1 MGIIDICG
9 NFPIMVWII
18 FLSVVTILLALD
30 LGVFNRKAHV
40 ISYKEAGKWTAFWVG
55 LSLVFSGIIF
65 WLFKEGHVE
74 NPHNYTPETAFWKY
88 IQGYLL
94 ELSLSVDNI
103 FVIAV
108 IFRSFSIPQKYQH
121 RVLFWGIVGAVVFRA
136 LMIFF
141 GIWLIQ
147 KVDWVTYIFGAFLI
161 YTAYNMAFSGEESE
175 FNPKESWVF
184 KTMRKIMPITKG
196 IHDQKLFVKKMGI
209 WAATPLFLALI
220 IIELTDVLFA
230 LDSIPAILAITENPF
245 IVFSSNIMA
254 ILGLRSMYFFLAN
267 VIDKFSY
274 LKYSLAVI
282 LLFVGIKM
290 GLHHYLKANDLAIP
304 EWLSLGVILVSL
316 SAGILYSLYK
326 NKQNERLEK

>member
-1 MGIIDICG
+1 
-9 NFPIMVWII
+9 MVWAI
-18 FLSVVTILLALD
+18 FISVVVFLLALD

-40 ISYKEAGKWTAFWVG
+40 ISQKEAAKWTTFWVT
-55 LSLVFSGIIF
+55 LSLLFSVILY
-65 WLFKEGHVE
+65 WLFDNQYVD
-74 NPHNYTPETAFWKY
+74 NPQNYTPETAFYKY

-94 ELSLSVDNI
+94 ELSLSVDNV

-108 IFRSFSIPQKYQH
+108 IFKAFSIPQKYQH

-141 GIWLIQ
+141 GIWLIN
-147 KVDWVTYIFGAFLI
+147 KIDWITYIFGAFLI
-161 YTAYNMAFSGEESE
+161 YTAYKMAFAEETINI
-175 FNPKESWVF
+175 NPRENKVF
-184 KTMRKIMPITKG
+184 KIIRKIMPITQELHG
-196 IHDQKLFVKKMGI
+196 QKLFIKRMGI
-209 WAATPLFLALI
+209 LAATPLFLALV

-267 VIDKFSY
+267 IMDKFAY
-274 LKYSLAVI
+274 LKYSLAFI

-290 GLHHYLKANDLAIP
+290 TLHSYMKTNMIDLP
-304 EWLSLGVILVSL
+304 EWISLSVIVVSL
-316 SAGILYSLYK
+316 AVGIIYSFYK
-326 NKQNERLEK
+326 NPKLEN

>member
-1 MGIIDICG
+1 
-9 NFPIMVWII
+9 MVWAI
-18 FLSVVTILLALD
+18 FISVVVFLLALD

-40 ISYKEAGKWTAFWVG
+40 ISQKEAAKWTTFWVT
-55 LSLVFSGIIF
+55 LSLLFSVILY
-65 WLFKEGHVE
+65 WLFDNQYVD
-74 NPHNYTPETAFWKY
+74 NPQNYTPKTAFYKY

-94 ELSLSVDNI
+94 ELSLSVDNV

-108 IFRSFSIPQKYQH
+108 IFKAFSIPQKYQH

-141 GIWLIQ
+141 GIWLIN
-147 KVDWVTYIFGAFLI
+147 KIDWITYIFGAFLI
-161 YTAYNMAFSGEESE
+161 YTAYKMAFAEETINI
-175 FNPKESWVF
+175 NPRENKVF
-184 KTMRKIMPITKG
+184 KIIRKIMPITQELHG
-196 IHDQKLFVKKMGI
+196 QKLFIKRMGVL
-209 WAATPLFLALI
+209 AATPLFLALV

-267 VIDKFSY
+267 IMDKFAY
-274 LKYSLAVI
+274 LKFSLAFI

-290 GLHHYLKANDLAIP
+290 TLHSYMKTNMIDLP
-304 EWLSLGVILVSL
+304 EWISLSVIVVSL
-316 SAGILYSLYK
+316 AVGIIYSFYK
-326 NKQNERLEK
+326 KPKLEN

>member
-1 MGIIDICG
+1 
-9 NFPIMVWII
+9 MVWAI
-18 FLSVVTILLALD
+18 FISVVVFLLALD

-40 ISYKEAGKWTAFWVG
+40 ISQKEAAKWTTFWVT
-55 LSLVFSGIIF
+55 LSLLFSVILY
-65 WLFKEGHVE
+65 WLFDNQYVD
-74 NPHNYTPETAFWKY
+74 NPQNYTPKTAFYKY

-94 ELSLSVDNI
+94 ELSLSVDNV

-108 IFRSFSIPQKYQH
+108 IFKALSIPQKYQH

-141 GIWLIQ
+141 GIWLIN
-147 KVDWVTYIFGAFLI
+147 KIDWITYIFGAFLI
-161 YTAYNMAFSGEESE
+161 YTAYKMAFAEETINI
-175 FNPKESWVF
+175 NPRENKVF
-184 KTMRKIMPITKG
+184 KIIRKIMPITQELHG
-196 IHDQKLFVKKMGI
+196 QKLFIKRMGI
-209 WAATPLFLALI
+209 LAATPLFLALV

-267 VIDKFSY
+267 IMDKFAY
-274 LKYSLAVI
+274 LKYSLAFI

-290 GLHHYLKANDLAIP
+290 TLHSYMKTNMIDLP
-304 EWLSLGVILVSL
+304 EWVSL
-316 SAGILYSLYK
+316 SVIVVSLAVGIIYSFYK
-326 NKQNERLEK
+326 KPKLEN

>member
-1 MGIIDICG
+1 
-9 NFPIMVWII
+9 MVWAI
-18 FLSVVTILLALD
+18 FISVVVFLLALD

-40 ISYKEAGKWTAFWVG
+40 ISQKEAAKWTTFWVT
-55 LSLVFSGIIF
+55 LSLLFSVILY
-65 WLFKEGHVE
+65 WLFDNQYVD
-74 NPHNYTPETAFWKY
+74 NPQNYTPKTAFYKY

-94 ELSLSVDNI
+94 ELSLSVDNV

-108 IFRSFSIPQKYQH
+108 IFKALSIPQKYQH

-141 GIWLIQ
+141 GIWLIN
-147 KVDWVTYIFGAFLI
+147 KIDWITYIFGAFLI
-161 YTAYNMAFSGEESE
+161 YTAYKMAFAEETISI
-175 FNPKESWVF
+175 NPKENKVF
-184 KTMRKIMPITKG
+184 KIIRKIMPITQELHG
-196 IHDQKLFVKKMGI
+196 QKLFIKRMGI
-209 WAATPLFLALI
+209 LAATPLFLALV

-267 VIDKFSY
+267 IMDKFAY
-274 LKYSLAVI
+274 LKYSLAFI

-290 GLHHYLKANDLAIP
+290 TLHSYMKTNMIDLP
-304 EWLSLGVILVSL
+304 EWVSL
-316 SAGILYSLYK
+316 SVIVVSLAVGIIYSFYK
-326 NKQNERLEK
+326 KPKLEN

>member
-1 MGIIDICG
+1 
-9 NFPIMVWII
+9 MVWAI
-18 FLSVVTILLALD
+18 FISVVVFLLALD

-40 ISYKEAGKWTAFWVG
+40 ISQKEAAKWTTFWVT
-55 LSLVFSGIIF
+55 LSLLFSVILY
-65 WLFKEGHVE
+65 WLFDNQYVD
-74 NPHNYTPETAFWKY
+74 NPQNYTPKTAFYKY

-94 ELSLSVDNI
+94 ELSLSVDNV

-108 IFRSFSIPQKYQH
+108 IFKAFSIPQKYQH

-141 GIWLIQ
+141 GIWLIN
-147 KVDWVTYIFGAFLI
+147 KIDWITYIFGAFLI
-161 YTAYNMAFSGEESE
+161 YTAYKMAFAEETISI
-175 FNPKESWVF
+175 NPRENKVF
-184 KTMRKIMPITKG
+184 KIIRKIMPITQELHG
-196 IHDQKLFVKKMGI
+196 QKLFIKRMGVL
-209 WAATPLFLALI
+209 AATPLFLALV

-267 VIDKFSY
+267 IMDKFAY
-274 LKYSLAVI
+274 LKFSLAFI

-290 GLHHYLKANDLAIP
+290 TLHSYMKTNMIDLP
-304 EWLSLGVILVSL
+304 EWISLSVIVVSL
-316 SAGILYSLYK
+316 AVGIIYSFYK
-326 NKQNERLEK
+326 KPKLEN

>member
-1 MGIIDICG
+1 
-9 NFPIMVWII
+9 MVWAI
-18 FLSVVTILLALD
+18 FISVVVFLLALD

-40 ISYKEAGKWTAFWVG
+40 ISQKEAAKWTTFWVT
-55 LSLVFSGIIF
+55 LSLLFSVILY
-65 WLFKEGHVE
+65 WLFDNQYVD
-74 NPHNYTPETAFWKY
+74 NPQNYTPKTAFYKY

-94 ELSLSVDNI
+94 ELSLSVDNV

-108 IFRSFSIPQKYQH
+108 IFKALSIPQKYQH

-141 GIWLIQ
+141 GIWLIN
-147 KVDWVTYIFGAFLI
+147 KIDWITYIFGAFLI
-161 YTAYNMAFSGEESE
+161 YTAYKMAFAEETINI
-175 FNPKESWVF
+175 NPKENKVF
-184 KTMRKIMPITKG
+184 KIIRKIMPITQELHG
-196 IHDQKLFVKKMGI
+196 QKLFIKRMGI
-209 WAATPLFLALI
+209 LAATPLFLALV

-267 VIDKFSY
+267 IMDKFAY
-274 LKYSLAVI
+274 LKYSLAFI

-290 GLHHYLKANDLAIP
+290 TLHSYMKTNMIDLP
-304 EWLSLGVILVSL
+304 EWVSL
-316 SAGILYSLYK
+316 SVIVVSLAVGIIYSFYK
-326 NKQNERLEK
+326 KPKLEN

>member
-1 MGIIDICG
+1 
-9 NFPIMVWII
+9 MVWAI
-18 FLSVVTILLALD
+18 FISVVVFLLALD

-40 ISYKEAGKWTAFWVG
+40 ISQKEAAKWTTFWVT
-55 LSLVFSGIIF
+55 LSLLFSVILY
-65 WLFKEGHVE
+65 WLFDNQYVD
-74 NPHNYTPETAFWKY
+74 NPQNYTPETAFYKY

-94 ELSLSVDNI
+94 ELSLSVDNV

-108 IFRSFSIPQKYQH
+108 IFKALSIPQKYQH

-141 GIWLIQ
+141 GIWLIN
-147 KVDWVTYIFGAFLI
+147 KIDWITYIFGAFLI
-161 YTAYNMAFSGEESE
+161 YTAYKMAFAEETINI
-175 FNPKESWVF
+175 NPRENKVF
-184 KTMRKIMPITKG
+184 KIIRKIMPITQELHG
-196 IHDQKLFVKKMGI
+196 QKLFIKRMGI
-209 WAATPLFLALI
+209 LAATPLFLALV

-267 VIDKFSY
+267 IMDKFAY
-274 LKYSLAVI
+274 LKYSLAFI

-290 GLHHYLKANDLAIP
+290 TLHSYMKTNMIDLP
-304 EWLSLGVILVSL
+304 EWISLSVIVVSL
-316 SAGILYSLYK
+316 AVGIIYSFYK
-326 NKQNERLEK
+326 KPKLEN